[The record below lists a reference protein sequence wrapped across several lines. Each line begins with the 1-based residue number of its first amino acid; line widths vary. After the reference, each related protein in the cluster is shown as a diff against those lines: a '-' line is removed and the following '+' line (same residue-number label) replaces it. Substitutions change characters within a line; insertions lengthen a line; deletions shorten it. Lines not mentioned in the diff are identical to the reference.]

1 MPSAARPF
9 AVLQTKR
16 PSSLGLSLIFPSG
29 RVRLGMI
36 ADLGL
41 DPTIETDKDGYE
53 IARLNF
59 VRLASGDSDSLVDL
73 VRLVTN
79 A

>member
-1 MPSAARPF
+1 
-9 AVLQTKR
+9 
-16 PSSLGLSLIFPSG
+16 
-29 RVRLGMI
+29 MI